1 MKIKNLISAALAAAI
16 CVTSSAPSANSRTF
30 AFDMELNAEPVFT
43 AEGKS
48 SFGDTDGNGAVDASD
63 ASLVLSD
70 YSLTSTGG
78 TSMFNATQ
86 KLNAD
91 INADG
96 SIDASDASYILSYY
110 AYISTGGKLTLTEF
124 LKPQQPVVT
133 TTTAPVTT
141 TTATTTKPVTTTTKP
156 ITTTAKPTTTTVAP
170 KPTTT
175 VPPVTTT
182 VAPKPTTT
190 VPPVTTTTAKPTTT
204 TAKPTT
210 TTTKP
215 TTTVPPAT
223 TTEANA
229 KVSDI
234 RITRNEM
241 VLNVGEGDLSAYVT
255 MLPTNAGNKAE
266 MWSSSDESIAIVDNE
281 GWVVGIGEGECFIT
295 VTSVDNPAVYAKIKV
310 TVNDTKSVKSIRL
323 SRTAM
328 TMQAG
333 TGELAARVTMLP
345 ETALN
350 KKEIWTSSQPDV
362 ATVDSEGWVTALKP
376 GNTIISVQSVD
387 NPSVYG
393 MVLVTVTAEQV
404 TSTSATTASATT
416 AATTT
421 TTTTVPPVVTTT
433 APFVD
438 VQEVKFGDSEVTLK
452 AGTSYT
458 PILAIAPENAT
469 NKTLVWTSS
478 NNSIATVSSNGVIT
492 AVNEGICYITASS
505 ASNPAVR
512 AVAIINVTN
521 NTSTGTVTE
530 IKLSKYEMQLTVGS
544 TDLSWVTML
553 PADAPNKDE
562 FWTTSDPA
570 IATVDEYGWV
580 KGVSTGECIVTV
592 YSVDNHNVKA
602 EIKVKVVSGPVETP
616 KYTFSQIA
624 PGKSTD
630 KEIAFLTPFPE
641 NADGLFIF
649 DYFITDA
656 NGNKRLT
663 TTYVMDSADT
673 ENVITMLTAD
683 TNHFTAELYVTNLNT
698 SKRAKIGSYNF
709 VINPRNA
716 QTEEEAIEYAFA
728 AVGGLK

>member
-1 MKIKNLISAALAAAI
+1 MRIKNLISAALAAAI
-16 CVTSSAPSANSRTF
+16 CVTSSASSLCGSIF
-30 AFDMELNAEPVFT
+30 AFDTEVNAEPVLT
-43 AEGKS
+43 TEGNG

-78 TSMFNATQ
+78 TSMFNTAQ

-96 SIDASDASYILSYY
+96 SIDASDASFILSYY
-110 AYISTGGKLTLTEF
+110 AYVSTGGKLSLTEF

-133 TTTAPVTT
+133 TTTVPVTT

-156 ITTTAKPTTTTVAP
+156 ITTTAKPTTTTV
-170 KPTTT
+170 KI
-175 VPPVTTT
+175 
-182 VAPKPTTT
+182 
-190 VPPVTTTTAKPTTT
+190 TTT

-210 TTTKP
+210 TTTTVTTTTVKTTTTTAKP

-255 MLPTNAGNKAE
+255 MLPTNAKNKAE

-295 VTSVDNPAVYAKIKV
+295 VTSIDNPDVYAEIKV
-310 TVNDTKSVKSIRL
+310 TVNDTRSVKSIRL
-323 SRTAM
+323 SRTSM
-328 TMQAG
+328 TIQEG

-362 ATVDSEGWVTALKP
+362 AIVDNEGWVTALKP

-393 MVLVTVTAEQV
+393 MVLVTVTADPV
-404 TSTSATTASATT
+404 TSTSATTTGASTT
-416 AATTT
+416 ATVTTT
-421 TTTTVPPVVTTT
+421 TAT
-433 APFVD
+433 APPSVD
-438 VQEVKFGDSEVTLK
+438 VQEIKFGDSEVTLK
-452 AGTSYT
+452 AGTIYT

-469 NKTLVWTSS
+469 DKTLVWTSS
-478 NNSIATVSSNGVIT
+478 NNSVATVSSNGIIT
-492 AVNEGICYITASS
+492 AVKEGICYITAAS

-512 AVAIINVTN
+512 AVAIVNVTN

-544 TDLSWVTML
+544 KDLSWVTML

-562 FWTTSDPA
+562 FWTTSDPS

-580 KGVSTGECIVTV
+580 NGVSTGECIVTV

-602 EIKVKVVSGPVETP
+602 EIKVKVVSGPVEAP
-616 KYTFSQIA
+616 EYTFSQIA
-624 PGKSTD
+624 PGKSTY

-649 DYFITDA
+649 DYFVTDA
-656 NGNKRLT
+656 NGKKRLVT
-663 TTYVMDSADT
+663 TPVIESADV
-673 ENVITMLTAD
+673 NKVITMLTAE

-698 SKRAKIGSYNF
+698 FQRAKIGTYNF
-709 VINPRNA
+709 TINPRNA
-716 QTEEEAIEYAFA
+716 LTENENIEYAFS